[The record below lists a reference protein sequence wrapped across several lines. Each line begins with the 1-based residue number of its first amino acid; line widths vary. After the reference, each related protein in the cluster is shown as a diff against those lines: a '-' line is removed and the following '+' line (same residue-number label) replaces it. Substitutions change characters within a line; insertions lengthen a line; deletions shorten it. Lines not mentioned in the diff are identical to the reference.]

1 MAMHLLRLI
10 LPLSLLAPLAGAQ
23 EALPVTGLPSED
35 PVVQE
40 ILNTEDVQVMDH
52 LTELSEGI
60 GPRLT
65 SSDNLTEACQWAAER
80 FRAWGLQ
87 NVRLEEWG
95 TFPVGYNRRVMEGR
109 MTAPFKRRLDFASSA
124 WAAGTDGMQE
134 GPVRIA
140 PANAAQL
147 EEARGNFAGT
157 WVLVANTRPRF
168 DGPEDSDDF
177 RDQLGRFFDEEGI
190 HGIMRASR
198 NERVR
203 TGGNYRISSDNLP
216 TRVSV
221 QLPREQWQEMYRLA
235 EAGEEVRAGF
245 DIEVEFV
252 PGPIPLY
259 NVIAEIPGETDELVI
274 IGAHIDSW
282 DGARGAQDNGTGT
295 ATTMEAARLLAAAGI
310 TPKRTI
316 RFMLWSGEE
325 QGLLGSRA
333 YIEQHPEEMDRI
345 SCVLVHDGGTN
356 ACSGIYATA
365 GMMPMF
371 GEVFAPILAHYA
383 DHEDSNLRFRL
394 REVPS
399 LPRGIGS
406 DHDAYLAA
414 SNPAPGFFWDQRGE
428 TSYGFIHHT
437 QNDHIEFARPDYQDF
452 TTRVVASAAWR
463 FANAEQ
469 AVPRADMFGAPR
481 KRLGFRVAADGVSVE
496 SLTSGGKAEA
506 AGLQAG
512 DKIVQVDGAAISN
525 RGELRAAI
533 RATGEVTEVVVQ
545 RGIEE
550 IVFRIEW

>member
-1 MAMHLLRLI
+1 MHPLRLL

-23 EALPVTGLPSED
+23 EALPVTGLPAED

-40 ILNTEDVQVMDH
+40 ILNTVDIQVMDH
-52 LTELSEGI
+52 LEELSEGI

-65 SSDNLTEACQWAAER
+65 SSDSLTEACQWAAER

-95 TFPVGYNRRVMEGR
+95 TFPVGFNRRVMEGR

-134 GPVRIA
+134 GPVLLA

-147 EEARGNFAGT
+147 EESKGKFGGA

-203 TGGNYRISSDNLP
+203 TGGNYRISADNLP

-221 QLPREQWQEMYRLA
+221 QLPREQWQEMYRLT
-235 EAGEEVRAGF
+235 EAGEEVRVGF

-295 ATTMEAARLLAAAGI
+295 STTMEAARLLAATGI

-371 GEVFAPILAHYA
+371 EEVFAPILAHYA
-383 DHEDSNLRFRL
+383 NHEDENLRFRL

-414 SNPAPGFFWDQRGE
+414 PNPAPGFFWDQRGE

-437 QNDHIEFARPDYQDF
+437 QNDRIEFARPDYQDF

-463 FANAEQ
+463 FANADQ
-469 AVPRADMFGAPR
+469 AVPRGDMMGAPR

-496 SLTSGGKAEA
+496 SLTSNGKAEA
-506 AGLQAG
+506 AGLKAG
-512 DKIVQVDGAAISN
+512 DKIVQIDGASIAN
-525 RGELRAAI
+525 RDELRAAI
-533 RATGEVTEVVVQ
+533 RDTGDVTEVVVQ